1 MEQEKLIALV
11 KKAQGGDSTAMEH
24 LLTHAHTAVSYQCR
38 KFMNTPEDAE
48 DMTQEVL
55 LVIYQKLDSLA
66 DPAAFNGWVKRI
78 AATRCMN
85 AVSRTH
91 VELQFAE
98 DEDGNS
104 FIDTIEELD
113 KQKIPDAA
121 MDDAETARMV
131 VELIDA
137 LPEAQR
143 ICTYL
148 YYYDELS
155 IKEIAELTAATENTV
170 KSRLNYARK
179 AIKEGVL
186 DHEKKGIKL
195 YGLSPLPFLMY
206 YLRMAAQAE
215 TNEAA
220 AVSCVAHVMA
230 SNTAA
235 MGAATSA
242 TATMEAV
249 TASGRVATHVVGFLS
264 KKLIAGIVAGAV
276 ALGGGTFAAAQLTNQ
291 SAEQAPETVCQHEWV
306 DASCTDPKT
315 CHKCGCVEGEALGHT
330 WLRATCETAKT
341 CEVCRTIEGEALGH
355 DWIDASCETA
365 KTCSVCHATEGE
377 PLGHDMAEAS
387 TQAPATCKICGHTE
401 GKPLMPAPTEATE
414 PTEPTEATEPTE
426 TTEPTEP
433 TEATEPT
440 ETTEPTEPQHKHDY
454 SSTTTAPTCGSNGY
468 TTYTCACGD
477 EYRADE
483 TPATGN
489 HSYTTNTI
497 VPTTDAEG
505 YDIHT
510 CSVCGVSYKDNY
522 TEKLPAHEHEWVWTE
537 YVGPHA
543 CQEGYMLYTCACGES
558 YKEGTGDV
566 CGCAFEPIEVV
577 APTTEEMGYTVYK
590 CSVCGNTWTDYD
602 RDKLPASTEPTEA
615 T

>member
-11 KKAQGGDSTAMEH
+11 KKAQCGDGAAMER

-55 LVIYQKLDSLA
+55 LVIYQKLDTLT

-113 KQKIPDAA
+113 KQKIPEAA

-186 DHEKKGIKL
+186 DHEKKGVKL
-195 YGLSPLPFLMY
+195 YSLSPLPFLLY
-206 YLRMAAQAE
+206 YLRMVAQAE
-215 TNEAA
+215 ENKAAAASCVANVMAANTAAAGAAAVTATTAEAA
-220 AVSCVAHVMA
+220 A
-230 SNTAA
+230 
-235 MGAATSA
+235 
-242 TATMEAV
+242 
-249 TASGRVATHVVGFLS
+249 ASGNVAGHAVGFLS
-264 KKLIAGIVAGAV
+264 KKLIAGIVAGVV
-276 ALGGGTFAAAQLTNQ
+276 ALGGGTFAAAQLTNHF
-291 SAEQAPETVCQHEWV
+291 SNHAPETVCQHEWV
-306 DASCTDPKT
+306 DASCTVPMT
-315 CHKCGCVEGEALGHT
+315 CQKCGCVEGEALGHT
-330 WLRATCETAKT
+330 WLDATCETAKI
-341 CEVCRTIEGEALGH
+341 CAVCGGT
-355 DWIDASCETA
+355 D
-365 KTCSVCHATEGE
+365 GE
-377 PLGHDMAEAS
+377 PLGHDMAEA
-387 TQAPATCKICGHTE
+387 TVQAPATCKICGYTE
-401 GKPLMPAPTEATE
+401 GEPLPPV
-414 PTEPTEATEPTE
+414 PTEPAE
-426 TTEPTEP
+426 T
-433 TEATEPT
+433 
-440 ETTEPTEPQHKHDY
+440 QHKHDY
-454 SSTTTAPTCGSNGY
+454 SSRTTAPTCGSNGY
-468 TTYTCACGD
+468 TTYTCSCGD
-477 EYRADE
+477 EYSTDE

-489 HSYTTNTI
+489 HNYTTNT
-497 VPTTDAEG
+497 VAPTTENRG

-510 CSVCGVSYKDNY
+510 CSVCGTSYKDNY
-522 TEKLPAHEHEWVWTE
+522 TEKLPDPTEHEHEWE
-537 YVGPHA
+537 FYESVGPYA
-543 CQEGYMLYTCACGES
+543 CREGYVVYTCACGER
-558 YKEGTGDV
+558 YTEGTGDV
-566 CGCAFEPIEVV
+566 LDCAWEPIEVV

-602 RDKLPASTEPTEA
+602 REKLPASTEPTE
-615 T
+615 TT